1 MVVSADV
8 TREGSLDSLAGLRVA
23 VTRSQGTVQP
33 DRLTELLRQAG
44 ARAVETPLTT
54 TLPPTDPRELASA
67 VAALHAFEWLVVT
80 SGRAVSP
87 LCDALERA
95 GITVDSLREGG
106 LRVCA
111 VGPGTREMLSEAG
124 LEPDLVPE
132 RFRADGV
139 VDALLG
145 LEDPRGLKVF
155 FPRAEEGRETIP
167 RLLREAGAEVVTAA
181 AYRTVPIPGAGTRLS
196 AQVAAGEID
205 ALTFTAG
212 SAAQVF
218 LDAWALG
225 RADVAGEP
233 GARSMSLPTGTKVI
247 ALGPA
252 TASVLKSGGIRVDQ
266 IADPHT
272 LEGLVASLQD
282 CYAPRDT

>member
-1 MVVSADV
+1 MVVSPDV
-8 TREGSLDSLAGLRVA
+8 TGEGSVESLAGLRVA
-23 VTRSQGTVQP
+23 VTRSPGTVQP

-44 ARAVETPLTT
+44 ARPIEAPLTS

-67 VAALHAFEWLVVT
+67 VAALHAFDWLVVT
-80 SGRAVSP
+80 SGRTVTP

-95 GITVDSLREGG
+95 GITVDSLRENG

-111 VGPGTREMLSEAG
+111 VGPRTGETLSEAG
-124 LEPDLVPE
+124 LEPDLIPE

-145 LEDPRGLKVF
+145 LEDPRRLKVF
-155 FPRAEEGRETIP
+155 FPRAQEGRETIP

-181 AYRTVPIPGAGTRLS
+181 AYRTLPIPGAGTRLS
-196 AQVAAGEID
+196 AQVDAGKID

-212 SAAQVF
+212 SAARVF
-218 LDAWALG
+218 SDAWA
-225 RADVAGEP
+225 RRRSDAAGEAR
-233 GARSMSLPTGTKVI
+233 ARSMSIPTGTKVI

-252 TASVLKSGGIRVDQ
+252 TASALKSGGIRVDR

-272 LEGLVASLQD
+272 LEGLVSSLQD
-282 CYAPRDT
+282 CYAARDT